1 MHNQLLEVGRL
12 LQINS
17 INADIGIASMLAWE
31 DQYFVYST
39 DCMYL
44 VWYQYQKICYIVQ
57 QYPSLQRS
65 QS

>member
-1 MHNQLLEVGRL
+1 MHDQLLEVGRL

-31 DQYFVYST
+31 DQYFVYPT

-57 QYPSLQRS
+57 Q
-65 QS
+65 